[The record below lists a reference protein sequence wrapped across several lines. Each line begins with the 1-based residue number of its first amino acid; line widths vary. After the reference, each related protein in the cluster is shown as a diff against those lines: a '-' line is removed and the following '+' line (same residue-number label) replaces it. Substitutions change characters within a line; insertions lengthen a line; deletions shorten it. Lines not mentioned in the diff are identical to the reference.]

1 MLHGVEVAQHRLQL
15 GDGEAGMNDV
25 HLPHDLGVRHL
36 LVCGCASGEDVLS
49 GGGEPTLRNEHGQP
63 MQLGSTRG
71 LTVAEA
77 DWSGFVAD
85 WSRREPLSAVTL
97 APTSIGRLSDG
108 KRTTWSVAARSM
120 TRLLIRLRSS
130 RDADP
135 GPVIDPK
142 VTVAMT
148 PPPRSA

>member
-1 MLHGVEVAQHRLQL
+1 MAAFVVAGLLL
-15 GDGEAGMNDV
+15 GIA
-25 HLPHDLGVRHL
+25 LLL
-36 LVCGCASGEDVLS
+36 LVSGCASGEDVLS

-135 GPVIDPK
+135 GPGHRSESHGGHDPSS
-142 VTVAMT
+142 
-148 PPPRSA
+148 P